1 MVVSFS
7 PSTPHVW
14 GVTDKAVE
22 YALFTRPADLGHAF
36 LPFTYADGKL
46 LCQPAVACSFI
57 RFTDDVGC
65 GLLAPCQRYVF
76 TPLSFSTVSALPVP
90 LRFPL
95 SESRT
100 CTLWRIAPSSR
111 EIVSFRLSFSA

>member
-7 PSTPHVW
+7 PSTLLSE
-14 GVTDKAVE
+14 GVTDEAVE
-22 YALFTRPADLGHAF
+22 YALFTGPADLGHAF
-36 LPFTYADGKL
+36 LPFTHADGKL

-65 GLLAPCQRYVF
+65 GLMATLPAIRIHAAVLQHRQRAAG
-76 TPLSFSTVSALPVP
+76 PAALPAVGEQD
-90 LRFPL
+90 LHVMAHRAI
-95 SESRT
+95 EQ
-100 CTLWRIAPSSR
+100 